1 MTAVDLTAR
10 QARALDTLFDLAP
23 SAAIPEEQLFV
34 RVWQLEVV
42 ELELLLDAGL
52 VRYYRRGA
60 VIVWWLSAQG
70 RRYAR
75 ELREA
80 RETDTDADR
89 CGTTGSALQGASHA

>member
-10 QARALDTLFDLAP
+10 QVRTLDTLFDLAP

-52 VRYYRRGA
+52 VRYYRRGS

-80 RETDTDADR
+80 RATTDVAD
-89 CGTTGSALQGASHA
+89 